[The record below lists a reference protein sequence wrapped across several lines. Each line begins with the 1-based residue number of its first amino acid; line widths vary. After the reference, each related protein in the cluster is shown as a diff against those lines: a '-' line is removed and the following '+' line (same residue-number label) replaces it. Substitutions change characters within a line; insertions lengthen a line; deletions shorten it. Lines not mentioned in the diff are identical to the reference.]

1 VRVFYSPRYEFALPG
16 HIWPTS
22 KYRLIA
28 DRLRSDPAK
37 ATSAVGAQEGAA
49 PAAAG
54 LPIRLLEPL
63 EASWDDL
70 ALVHTSEY
78 LDKLRLGTLSP
89 EDIATLELPW
99 RPEFAGAFRLMAGG
113 TCAAA
118 AAALED
124 GCAAHLGGGLHHAF
138 ANHGEG
144 FCPINDIAVA
154 IRVLQRRQ
162 AHPADSVPPRRIRRA
177 AVVDCDVHQ
186 GNGTAMIFERD
197 PDVFTFSIHQQH
209 NYPLFKPRS
218 DLDVGLEDGAGDV
231 RYLEALE
238 AALPRVMAASPE
250 LIVYVAGADPFE
262 GDRLGG
268 LRLTKQGLAERD
280 RMVIAAAGA
289 AGVPIV
295 LTLAGG
301 YAADVRDTVDIQV
314 ATVQALLRSG
324 SVRSGSSCR

>member
-1 VRVFYSPRYEFALPG
+1 MRVFYSARYEVTLPG
-16 HIWPTS
+16 HVWPTS

-28 DRLRSDPAK
+28 GRLASL
-37 ATSAVGAQEGAA
+37 
-49 PAAAG
+49 AAAG
-54 LPIRLLEPL
+54 LPIQVLEPP
-63 EASWDDL
+63 EAPWDDL

-89 EDIATLELPW
+89 DDIATLELPW

-113 TCAAA
+113 TCAAG

-144 FCPINDIAVA
+144 FCPINDVAVA
-154 IRVLQRRQ
+154 IRVLQAPYAGPGRGR
-162 AHPADSVPPRRIRRA
+162 PIRRA
-177 AVVDCDVHQ
+177 AVIDCDVHH

-209 NYPLFKPRS
+209 NYPFFKPRG
-218 DLDVGLEDGAGDV
+218 DLDVGLEDGAGDA
-231 RYLEALE
+231 RYLDALG
-238 AALPRVMAASPE
+238 AALPCVMAAAPE
-250 LIVYVAGADPFE
+250 LVVYVAGADPFE
-262 GDRLGG
+262 TDRLGG
-268 LRLTKQGLAERD
+268 LRVTKQGLAERD
-280 RMVIAAAGA
+280 RMVIGAARA

-301 YAADVRDTVDIQV
+301 YAADVRDTVDIHV
-314 ATVQALLRSG
+314 ATVEAL
-324 SVRSGSSCR
+324 VRSG